1 MIDKRKL
8 QQMRNVNITQTDPGT
23 LTDISD
29 IHIDSSLSR
38 ADKMENYFE
47 QTVNPYCFRCGDTA
61 VKLEFADNGP
71 PLQDIMT
78 GFLVRQKSG
87 L

>member
-1 MIDKRKL
+1 
-8 QQMRNVNITQTDPGT
+8 
-23 LTDISD
+23 
-29 IHIDSSLSR
+29 
-38 ADKMENYFE
+38 ME
-47 QTVNPYCFRCGDTA
+47 QVKNPYCFRCGDTA